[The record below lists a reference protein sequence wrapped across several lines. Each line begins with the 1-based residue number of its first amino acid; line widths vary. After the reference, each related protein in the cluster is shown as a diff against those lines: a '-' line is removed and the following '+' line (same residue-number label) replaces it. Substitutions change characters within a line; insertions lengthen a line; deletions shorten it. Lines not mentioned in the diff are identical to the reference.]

1 MSRAIPLAGRVVIAP
16 DKFKG
21 TLSSSDAAAGIAAGI
36 RLVTPEAELYE
47 LPIADGGE
55 GTVDAALAAGYRE
68 LRVPVTGPTGLPHEA
83 AIAIAGG
90 TAIVESAQACGLALL
105 PGGNYAA
112 LTATSY
118 GTGELIRHAIEAGCT
133 RVILGLGGSACT
145 DGGAGMAQALGACLY
160 DSTGADLPRGGT
172 ALGNLDDIRLE
183 PLFDLVSGVEIIL
196 ACDVANPLCGDH
208 GAAAVYGPQKG
219 ASPQDV
225 MVLDAAL
232 RHWAD
237 VVRRRTGVD
246 MSDTKGAGA
255 AGGIGFAGLA
265 LLAARIQPG
274 IALLLDLLGFDQAI
288 RGARLVVAGEGCL
301 DAQTLNGKAP
311 AGIAAAAATAGI
323 PVAVVAGR
331 VELREHEWLKAGFCA
346 AYSLTDL
353 ASPGEDHLARAGELA
368 ERAGARLAAD
378 LLR

>member
-1 MSRAIPLAGRVVIAP
+1 MSRAVPPAGRVVIAP

-21 TLSSSDAAAGIAAGI
+21 TLRSADAAASIATGI
-36 RLVTPEAELYE
+36 RRVIPEAELYE

-68 LRVPVTGPTGLPHEA
+68 LRVPVTGPTGQPREA
-83 AIAIAGG
+83 AIAISGG

-105 PGGNYAA
+105 PGGTPAP

-118 GTGELIRHAIEAGCT
+118 GAGELIRHAIEAGCT

-145 DGGAGMAQALGACLY
+145 DGGAGMAQALGARLRDCA
-160 DSTGADLPRGGT
+160 GADLPRGGA
-172 ALGNLDDIRLE
+172 ALGDLDDLRLK
-183 PLFDLVSGVEIIL
+183 PLSDLVSGVEIIL
-196 ACDVANPLCGDH
+196 ACDVTSPLCGDH

-232 RHWAD
+232 RQWAD

-246 MSDTKGAGA
+246 RSGTRGAGA

-265 LLAARIQPG
+265 LLGARIQPG
-274 IALLLDLLGFDQAI
+274 IAVLLGLLGFDQAV
-288 RGARLVVAGEGCL
+288 RGARLIVTGEGCL

-311 AGIAAAAATAGI
+311 AGIAAAAATAGV
-323 PVAVVAGR
+323 PVAAVAGR
-331 VELREHEWLKAGFCA
+331 VELSEHEWREAGFCA

-353 ASPGEDHLARAGELA
+353 ASPDEDHLARAGELA

-378 LLR
+378 WLQ